1 MDNPNGVALTDKGAR
16 KAERVMSAQWI
27 AFGLI
32 SSIFYGYVFM
42 DYDDDPDSCIATE
55 EFQKRIV
62 FEGDWS
68 GVQRDESKYI
78 DIGGRFDNIFHICF
92 WAAFMIVLSGVAHTV
107 FRMKTVRLPAR
118 VISAISVWA
127 MLLCT
132 IVGIFIRFSH
142 SGKVCSGDYLGDN
155 ESTEGYLVT

>member
-1 MDNPNGVALTDKGAR
+1 
-16 KAERVMSAQWI
+16 
-27 AFGLI
+27 
-32 SSIFYGYVFM
+32 M
-42 DYDDDPDSCIATE
+42 DYDNDPDSCIATE
-55 EFQKRIV
+55 EFQKRVV

-155 ESTEGYLVT
+155 ESTEGYLVTQGSMLAALLYVWITIFALGLLAALISVFLMTS